1 MPKKYI
7 FSFFLT
13 SITDSMKNIWHG
25 VFNFKAVAYIEQIH
39 FLKWPNKFLTYF
51 LENDIFLGHSFSD
64 FLSSEESWE
73 PKNARIKEIKSVLS
87 SSEHVVFKNQ
97 SLMVIQV
104 SWFWGFCPPSG
115 PLCNHL
121 SYRSFVLLL

>member
-64 FLSSEESWE
+64 FFSSEES
-73 PKNARIKEIKSVLS
+73 
-87 SSEHVVFKNQ
+87 
-97 SLMVIQV
+97 
-104 SWFWGFCPPSG
+104 
-115 PLCNHL
+115 
-121 SYRSFVLLL
+121 

>member
-13 SITDSMKNIWHG
+13 SITVSMKNIWHG

-51 LENDIFLGHSFSD
+51 LENDIFLGHIFSD
-64 FLSSEESWE
+64 FLSSEES
-73 PKNARIKEIKSVLS
+73 
-87 SSEHVVFKNQ
+87 
-97 SLMVIQV
+97 
-104 SWFWGFCPPSG
+104 
-115 PLCNHL
+115 
-121 SYRSFVLLL
+121 